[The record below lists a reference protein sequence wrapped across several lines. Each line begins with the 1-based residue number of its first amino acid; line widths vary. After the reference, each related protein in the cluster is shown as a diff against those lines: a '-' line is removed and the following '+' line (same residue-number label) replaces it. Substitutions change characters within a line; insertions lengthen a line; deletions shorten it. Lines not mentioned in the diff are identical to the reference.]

1 MEQADRIEHI
11 GGDPAVVDALFLLRT
26 TRKIRS
32 NATLQVNNVIYET
45 DYSLVGSTVQ
55 VRYEP
60 DWIGQPHRKLPL
72 YVDSIH
78 VGGMLRLSNYTTMPS
93 NAGLRVG

>member
-11 GGDPAVVDALFLLRT
+11 GDPAVADALFLLRI

-32 NATLQVNNVIYET
+32 NATLQVSNMIYET
-45 DYSLVGSTVQ
+45 DYSLAGSTVE

-60 DWIGQPHRKLPL
+60 DFFYRNMM
-72 YVDSIH
+72 V
-78 VGGMLRLSNYTTMPS
+78 
-93 NAGLRVG
+93 